1 MRNKLW
7 VCLALVLIVPGLLT
21 MVSCET
27 QNVKTDDQSTS
38 EGTGTETGG
47 TEAGT
52 TSSGEGT
59 ISATGEFVPGK
70 TFANEQDKFFKELV
84 YFEYDKSTLTE
95 NSQKTLTF
103 KAEYMRKNPNLSIS
117 VEGHCDERGTNEYNL
132 SLGDRRAAST
142 KAFLVDLGVDPGRI
156 SSVSFGEE
164 RPDIEGHDEMAW
176 AKNRRAAV
184 AGSE

>member
-7 VCLALVLIVPGLLT
+7 ICLALVLIVPGLLT

-38 EGTGTETGG
+38 DGTGTDTGG
-47 TEAGT
+47 TDAGT
-52 TSSGEGT
+52 TSSGDGT
-59 ISATGEFVPGK
+59 ISATGEFIPGT

-84 YFEYDKSTLTE
+84 YFEYDRSTLTE
-95 NSQKTLTF
+95 NSQEILTF
-103 KAEYMRKNPNLSIS
+103 KAEYMRKNPNLSVS

-132 SLGDRRAAST
+132 SLGDMRAAST
-142 KAFLVDLGVDPGRI
+142 KAFLVDLGVDPGR
-156 SSVSFGEE
+156 VSTVSYGEE
-164 RPDIEGHDEMAW
+164 RPDIEGHNEIAW

-184 AGSE
+184 ASSD